1 MTATCRRRGGTTIM
15 TIVKRAGKGADTPAG
30 KAALQKVIQVSGAD
44 SPSAKQAKGM
54 LQQMWK

>member
-1 MTATCRRRGGTTIM
+1 M